1 MVEGVAVPVRAA
13 LGVLALAGV
22 GLAALAL
29 WGRSRRSRQALRL
42 SEERLRLALEATSEI
57 VWDWN
62 LVDDG
67 ISHPR
72 WAATYGYPEE
82 KTPRTGEELGR
93 FIHPEDAPALGE
105 LVKEAVEGKR
115 DAIEIEH
122 RALAA
127 SGEWRWM
134 VGRARVVSR
143 DERGRGLRMVGT
155 CTDIGER
162 RKLAAQLRIA
172 DRLASM
178 GALAAGVAHEINN
191 PLAFAMG
198 NVHFAIAA
206 LGRADAGLEAGAPP
220 DRLRLAVAQ
229 CREALQEA
237 LGGAQRVRDI
247 VRDLKVLSRVE
258 DERRA
263 PLAVAKVVRAALN
276 LAAGEISSRARVV
289 TEIEEV
295 PPVLA
300 SESRLAQVFLNL
312 LVNAAQAV
320 PEGRTEENAITVSVR
335 SGKEHRVVV
344 EVRDTGCGIPPE
356 NRRRIF
362 DPFFTTKPPGVGT
375 GLGLA
380 ICHGIVSALGGEID
394 VESEVGRGSTFRVSL
409 PTAAGGAPVEP
420 ETPLPGPPPRRA
432 RILVVDDEPLFC
444 RTMERLLRSEH
455 EVVSATDP
463 RQALRRVRGGEHFDA
478 VLSDLVMPGMSGMDL
493 HAEIAKFS
501 PELGERT
508 IFVTGGAFTQ
518 AASEF
523 AARWPDR
530 VLDKPVSPDRVRAA
544 LSGLLE
550 RAPAPG
556 APAAAGGGGAED
568 LAATAGTGSP
578 GPRDP

>member
-1 MVEGVAVPVRAA
+1 MVDGVAVPARVAVA
-13 LGVLALAGV
+13 VLALAGM
-22 GLAALAL
+22 GLAAWAL
-29 WGRSRRSRQALRL
+29 WRRSRRSRQALRL

-62 LVDDG
+62 LADDS
-67 ISHPR
+67 IYHPR
-72 WAATYGYPEE
+72 WAPTYGYPQE
-82 KTPRTGEELGR
+82 KAPRTGGELGR
-93 FIHPEDAPALGE
+93 FIHPEDMPVFGGLLE
-105 LVKEAVEGKR
+105 EAVEGKR
-115 DAIEIEH
+115 DAFEFEH

-134 VGRARVVSR
+134 TARARVVSR
-143 DERGRGLRMVGT
+143 DENGRGLRMVGT
-155 CTDIGER
+155 CTDISEH

-198 NVHFAIAA
+198 NVHFAIAT
-206 LGRADAGLEAGAPP
+206 LGRADAAFEAGAPP
-220 DRLRLAVAQ
+220 DVLRQAVAQ

-247 VRDLKVLSRVE
+247 VRDLKVLSRAD
-258 DERRA
+258 DERRT
-263 PLAVAKVVRAALN
+263 PLAVAKVLRAALN

-300 SESRLAQVFLNL
+300 SESRLSQVFLNL
-312 LVNAAQAV
+312 LVNAAQSI
-320 PEGRTEENAITVSVR
+320 PEGRAEQNTITVSVR
-335 SGKEHRVVV
+335 SGTEHRVVV
-344 EVRDTGCGIPPE
+344 EVRDTGCGISPE
-356 NRRRIF
+356 HHRRIF

-394 VESEVGRGSTFRVSL
+394 VESEVGRGSTFRVAL
-409 PTAAGGAPVEP
+409 PAAAGSVAVDT

-432 RILVVDDEPLFC
+432 RVLVVDDEPLFC

-455 EVVSATDP
+455 EVVSVTDP

-501 PELGERT
+501 SELGERM

-530 VLDKPVSPDRVRAA
+530 VLDKPVSPERVRAA
-544 LSGLLE
+544 LFGILE
-550 RAPAPG
+550 RAPGRG
-556 APAAAGGGGAED
+556 APPAAGGGPED
-568 LAATAGTGSP
+568 LAREG
-578 GPRDP
+578 RDS